1 MNLLFF
7 QLSGLIFSALIT
19 YLLVPLTIKLANK
32 YHLVTNKKKRYH
44 PAHTHKG
51 IIPRAGGL
59 PILIAIIIVSLLLL
73 PFNRIIFAI
82 LLSSTLMVIL
92 GLIDDYHD
100 SSPYL
105 RFIANILIASLAV
118 GFGLGI
124 TYVSNPL
131 GGVIRL
137 DQWQL
142 TFNIFGKHQL
152 LIIADFLA
160 ILWLVWTTNMVN
172 WSKGVDGQMPGFV
185 AITAFFLGLIA
196 QRFSA
201 YDVSVDIVT
210 TFSFIISGA
219 FLGFIP
225 YNFYPQKIMP
235 GYSGG
240 ALAGFILG
248 SLALLSFGKFGTAL
262 LILAIPTIDA
272 FYTIIRRIK
281 NKKSPFR
288 ADWGHFHH
296 HLLEIGWGRRRIA
309 IFYWLIT
316 FILGVS
322 AIFLSGI
329 KKLVAFL
336 SIGIVL
342 LIFLILIERVKK
354 QKRKTGF

>member
-1 MNLLFF
+1 MNQILL
-7 QLSGLIFSALIT
+7 QILSFTLSALLV
-19 YLLVPLTIKLANK
+19 YLLVPPTIKLANK
-32 YHLVTNKKKRYH
+32 FHLVTNKKKRHH
-44 PAHTHKG
+44 PAHTHQG

-59 PILIAIIIVSLLLL
+59 PILTAIIISALFSL
-73 PFNRIIFAI
+73 PPNRIIFAI
-82 LLSSTLMVIL
+82 LLSSILMVIL

-100 SSPYL
+100 TSPYL

-124 TYVSNPL
+124 TYISNPL

-142 TFNIFGKHQL
+142 TFNIFGRHQL
-152 LIIADFLA
+152 LIVADFLA
-160 ILWLVWTTNMVN
+160 IVWLVWTTNMVN

-185 AITAFFLGLIA
+185 TIAAFFLGLIA
-196 QRFSA
+196 QRFSV
-201 YDVSVDIVT
+201 YDVGVDSVA
-210 TFSFIISGA
+210 TFSFIVSGA

-240 ALAGFILG
+240 ALAGFLLG

-281 NKKSPFR
+281 NKKSPFK

-309 IFYWLIT
+309 VFYWSIT

-329 KKLVAFL
+329 KKLIAFL
-336 SIGIVL
+336 SISIVL

-354 QKRKTGF
+354 QRRIL

>member
-1 MNLLFF
+1 VN
-7 QLSGLIFSALIT
+7 QLILQLASFILSASLV
-19 YLLVPLTIKLANK
+19 YLLVPPTIKLATK
-32 YHLVTNKKKRYH
+32 LHLVTNKKKRYH

-59 PILIAIIIVSLLLL
+59 PILIGIVAVSWLLL
-73 PFNRIIFAI
+73 PFNKIIFAV
-82 LLSSTLMVIL
+82 LLSATLMVIL

-100 SSPYL
+100 SSPYV

-124 TYVSNPL
+124 IYISNPF
-131 GGVIRL
+131 GGIIRL

-142 TFNIFGKHQL
+142 NFNIFGKHQL
-152 LIIADFLA
+152 LVIADLLA
-160 ILWLVWTTNMVN
+160 IIWLVWTTNMVN

-201 YDVSVDIVT
+201 YDINVDSVA
-210 TFSFIISGA
+210 TFSFIVSGA

-225 YNFYPQKIMP
+225 HNFYPQKIMP

-240 ALAGFILG
+240 ALAGFLLG

-272 FYTIIRRIK
+272 LCIVVKRIK
-281 NKKSPFR
+281 NKKSPFK

-316 FILGVS
+316 FVLGIT

-329 KKLVAFL
+329 KKLAAFI
-336 SIGIVL
+336 SIGI
-342 LIFLILIERVKK
+342 IFLMFLALIEKVKE
-354 QKRKTGF
+354 QKKITQD